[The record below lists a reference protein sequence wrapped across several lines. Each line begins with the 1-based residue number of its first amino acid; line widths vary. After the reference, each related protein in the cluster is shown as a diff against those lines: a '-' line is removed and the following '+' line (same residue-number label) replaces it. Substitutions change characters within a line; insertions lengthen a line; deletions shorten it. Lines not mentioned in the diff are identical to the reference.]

1 MPPKQKINKSEAK
14 FEKNELDMMPI
25 LHIDSKVQ

>member
-14 FEKNELDMMPI
+14 FQKTDEDIIPI